1 MRVKHRLG
9 QNWLLVRLC
18 VLVTL
23 LKLAAKCHSYKG
35 SKNSY
40 KGLSKRAA
48 IFSCWSCFTALLPG
62 NLYQYIRTLDR
73 ISLSVRPSVSM
84 TKRPDITHYATANT
98 IIVWHY
104 PKANTLIVWHYP
116 KANTLSNDR
125 TIEWV
130 TRPERRTKSSR
141 PEGPPARSRAQDF

>member
-1 MRVKHRLG
+1 MVARPDGLEGGMEGGPPPTIQAGPGQPAAKIQIQNTEIQNTNTNTNHRNAKHKAINIKYKYNELTKPRRCVSPIRVKHRLG

-48 IFSCWSCFTALLPG
+48 IFSC
-62 NLYQYIRTLDR
+62 
-73 ISLSVRPSVSM
+73 
-84 TKRPDITHYATANT
+84 
-98 IIVWHY
+98 
-104 PKANTLIVWHYP
+104 
-116 KANTLSNDR
+116 
-125 TIEWV
+125 
-130 TRPERRTKSSR
+130 
-141 PEGPPARSRAQDF
+141 